1 MVTTDRVRCVRASTS
16 EFEALTQKDGNT
28 LYFVNEN
35 GSFSPESME
44 VGGLLYLGDKL
55 INIDQLKGQG
65 YGTCSSSASPMSVT
79 MSGYSLA
86 ENSFVAVKFS
96 NAVPANATMSINGE
110 TAKPIYNNGAAIAA
124 NVIKAGRK
132 ALFLYDGTAYNL
144 ISVEVI
150 DGDNIKPDW
159 EAASGSDAEILNKP
173 NINRGGSSGNAATA
187 IIEGRISGS
196 NINKAIGAY
205 SHAEG
210 NMSFAV
216 GEASHAEG
224 GGGSKTIQLTGSGTS
239 YSYVVPSDVV
249 IKLYDVLNYGNSYV
263 YVTALG
269 QQNTLTVNATLGS
282 LSSADVNLIDGMAY
296 SSYSHVE
303 GRHNNAIGLSA
314 HAEGHSNR
322 LNSSYGHIEGYQNY
336 GSGAEVHVE
345 GLQNKVT
352 AGASHAEGYL
362 NVVESGYS
370 HVEGRQ
376 NKVLGS
382 TYYYSHAEGYL
393 NLTRANYAHVE
404 GVRVSALANGSH
416 AEGYGSD
423 SESPFTVT
431 GPDAN
436 GTYTTNAAHGMEGGF
451 TLINYGDVYTRVTS
465 VPSATTFKTASPLVE
480 EGSLQGV
487 KIRVKTNFAFGT
499 SSHTENNAKAT
510 IGAYSHAE
518 GVGTV
523 TYNEGEHAEGRYNV
537 SRNIANQDETR
548 TRHSI
553 GIGTGTGSNRKN
565 AVEVMANGDYYLYNV
580 GGYDGKTVTNKKT
593 LQTVLSEHNSAIEG
607 LQEGVA
613 YFDRV
618 KVGAR
623 GLLQDTLC
631 AFNIEE
637 ELVSLVYPDPKG
649 GTEPVANT
657 IDRFPHGAKIY
668 YYAGSDVTGNT
679 NAYGLSLFA
688 TFKHADM
695 RKMLFGA
702 TTSEDK
708 AYIGA
713 TQSTAYVNQSAL
725 FLNVDADRYGWYIK
739 VTDDGE
745 MVVPYKYLEYG
756 QTVIR
761 LGCHN
766 ASATTDT
773 DWYSMNLEDN
783 NPMYRYEADDEE
795 DPVLTEYHQAAMYDI
810 LGDIETALDVIINGQ
825 SGGGGGGNN

>member
-16 EFEALTQKDGNT
+16 EFEALTPKDGNT

-55 INIDQLKGQG
+55 INI
-65 YGTCSSSASPMSVT
+65 
-79 MSGYSLA
+79 
-86 ENSFVAVKFS
+86 VKP
-96 NAVPANATMSINGE
+96 N
-110 TAKPIYNNGAAIAA
+110 
-124 NVIKAGRK
+124 
-132 ALFLYDGTAYNL
+132 
-144 ISVEVI
+144 
-150 DGDNIKPDW
+150 W
-159 EAASGSDAEILNKP
+159 EAASGANSEVLNKP
-173 NINRGGSSGNAATA
+173 NIKRGGSSGNAATA
-187 IIEGRISGS
+187 IIEGNISDNNARGQYSHAEGDGTYTLAVGAHSEGKDTFALGDQSHIEGLGSKTSMTITGSGTSYTSSTAVVVGDVIQKGSSFARVTAVGS
-196 NINKAIGAY
+196 NGSFTVNTSLGSLSSATEVVKIKGVAYTSRSHVEGLYNNALGGASHAEGSSNYAIGAYSHVEGNECRAVGSSSHAEGTGTSANGSYSHSEGYNTSANGTYAHAEGRETIGEANYSHAEGYKSEANGAY

-210 NMSFAV
+210 YQTKTTSNHA
-216 GEASHAEG
+216 HAEG
-224 GGGSKTIQLTGSGTS
+224 YMSMAVGVCSHSEGDYGIARGQGSHSEGYGTRTASSFTVSGPDANGVYTTSAAHGMEASFTVISYGSIVARVTT
-239 YSYVVPSDVV
+239 VPSTTSFKTD
-249 IKLYDVLNYGNSYV
+249 
-263 YVTALG
+263 TALG
-269 QQNTLTVNATLGS
+269 ELSEATIYIHSNAALGT
-282 LSSADVNLIDGMAY
+282 G
-296 SSYSHVE
+296 SHVE
-303 GRHNNAIGLSA
+303 GGAKIAI
-314 HAEGHSNR
+314 
-322 LNSSYGHIEGYQNY
+322 SS
-336 GSGAEVHVE
+336 
-345 GLQNKVT
+345 
-352 AGASHAEGYL
+352 
-362 NVVESGYS
+362 
-370 HVEGRQ
+370 
-376 NKVLGS
+376 
-382 TYYYSHAEGYL
+382 YSHAEG
-393 NLTRANYAHVE
+393 E
-404 GVRVSALANGSH
+404 
-416 AEGYGSD
+416 
-423 SESPFTVT
+423 
-431 GPDAN
+431 
-436 GTYTTNAAHGMEGGF
+436 
-451 TLINYGDVYTRVTS
+451 
-465 VPSATTFKTASPLVE
+465 
-480 EGSLQGV
+480 
-487 KIRVKTNFAFGT
+487 
-499 SSHTENNAKAT
+499 
-510 IGAYSHAE
+510 
-518 GVGTV
+518 GTV
-523 TYNEGEHAEGRYNV
+523 AYNPYEHAEGRYNV
-537 SRNIANQDETR
+537 SHNSGSDDTR
-548 TRHSI
+548 TRHSV

-593 LQTVLSEHNSAIEG
+593 LQTVLSEHDSAIER

-623 GLLQDTLC
+623 GLLQNTLC

-795 DPVLTEYHQAAMYDI
+795 DPVLTEYHQAVMFDM
-810 LGDIETALDVIINGQ
+810 LGDIESLLAAI
-825 SGGGGGGNN
+825 